1 MREDPSTETSG
12 NEVCF
17 RLADPDARY
26 RRVRLDADLGTTDS
40 PRDLTRTD
48 GVWELCIPRPPLGR
62 VEYRFE
68 VTTTLLDPANPHTAP
83 GGFGDRSVLE
93 LPGYATPG
101 WLAAEP
107 IASRLA
113 DVSFTDTPVGD
124 IDGTLWVPERLDP
137 DEPAPLLIAHDGPD
151 YAAMGHLTDFI
162 GSRIDAGVLAPLRV
176 LLLGSPDR
184 MSWYAAND
192 DYADALVLHVLDAA
206 RDQWPT
212 TVMVAAGVSL
222 GALAALHAQWRH
234 PGAFDG
240 LFLQSGSFFTPG
252 TDAQE
257 SWFAR
262 FGDITSFVAE
272 IAGATAEPGSVMLPV
287 VTLTCGATEEN
298 VVNNRLMAAHLS
310 RLGWDVRYAETDD
323 LHNYV
328 SWRDALEPHLTRLV
342 TAAVGH
348 KVAGGHDAT

>member
-1 MREDPSTETSG
+1 MRDDSITETVG
-12 NEVCF
+12 DELCF

-26 RRVRLDADLGTTDS
+26 RRVRVDADFGTTDA

-48 GVWELCIPRPPLGR
+48 GVWELRIPRPPLGR
-62 VEYRFE
+62 VEYQFE
-68 VTTTLLDPANPHTAP
+68 VTTTFLDPTNPRTAP

-93 LPGYATPG
+93 LPGYAEPD

-124 IDGTLWVPERLDP
+124 IDATLWVPERLDP

-151 YAAMGHLTDFI
+151 YSVMGHLTDFI
-162 GSRIDAGVLAPLRV
+162 GAQIGAGRLAPLRV
-176 LLLGSPDR
+176 LLLGAPDR
-184 MSWYAAND
+184 MSWYAASD

-212 TVMVAAGVSL
+212 TVTIAAGVSL

-234 PGAFDG
+234 PGTFDG

-257 SWFAR
+257 SWFSG

-272 IAGATAEPGSVMLPV
+272 VAGAPTAQSAEPLPA

-310 RLGWDVRYAETDD
+310 RLGWDVRYVETDD
-323 LHNYV
+323 LHNFV
-328 SWRDALEPHLTRLV
+328 SWRDALEPHLERLL
-342 TAAVGH
+342 TSAVGH
-348 KVAGGHDAT
+348 PVAGGHDAT

>member
-1 MREDPSTETSG
+1 VRDDSITEAVG
-12 NEVCF
+12 DELCF
-17 RLADPDARY
+17 RLADPDARF
-26 RRVRLDADLGTTDS
+26 RHVRVDADLGTTDA
-40 PRDLTRTD
+40 PRDLIRVD
-48 GVWELCIPRPPLGR
+48 GGWELRIPRPPLGR
-62 VEYRFE
+62 VEYQFE
-68 VTTTLLDPANPHTAP
+68 VTTTLLDPSNPRTTP

-93 LPGYATPG
+93 LPGYAAPA

-124 IDGTLWVPERLDP
+124 IDATLWVPERLDP

-151 YAAMGHLTDFI
+151 YSAMGHLTDFI
-162 GSRIDAGVLAPLRV
+162 GSRIGAGLLAPLRV
-176 LLLGSPDR
+176 LLLGSPER

-212 TVMVAAGVSL
+212 TTTIAAGVSL

-234 PGAFDG
+234 PGTFDG

-257 SWFAR
+257 SWFSR

-272 IAGATAEPGSVMLPV
+272 IAGAPKAPTAEPLPT

-323 LHNYV
+323 LHNFV
-328 SWRDALEPHLTRLV
+328 SWRDALQPHLERLL
-342 TAAVGH
+342 TCAVGH
-348 KVAGGHDAT
+348 PVAGGDDAT